1 MSKRGNKV
9 IETKL
14 GTSIQK
20 NMIEITEKRFPNIT
34 MAPEVQ
40 KPILLSETKK
50 TVKPVATSVP
60 EVKLSPLRARL
71 KERSEKTEIQERPHP
86 LTQKKEESDKP
97 KKKIVIDV
105 KSPPKVFK
113 SPTWY
118 KSPRV
123 KLIKPENVVLKQL
136 LLKDHRYTETDVEKI
151 VNDHCT

>member
-9 IETKL
+9 VETKL
-14 GTSIQK
+14 GTPNQK
-20 NMIEITEKRFPNIT
+20 NIIEITERPFPNISI
-34 MAPEVQ
+34 APEVQ
-40 KPILLSETKK
+40 KPILVCEVKK
-50 TVKPVATSVP
+50 TVKPVAVSIP
-60 EVKLSPLRARL
+60 EAKLSPLRARL
-71 KERSEKTEIQERPHP
+71 KERNEKTEIQERPHP

-123 KLIKPENVVLKQL
+123 KLVKPENVVLKQL

-151 VNDHCT
+151 VNDHCS